1 MICIT
6 ARPDPLVLIFLVTHT
21 QLLQPLVRQVIGREA
36 DLRERLTFLP
46 LSTVLGDG
54 FVAEVARHAF
64 EGVVAKDE
72 AADGDEKQLGEHCQR
87 STLRKLYCC

>member
-1 MICIT
+1 M
-6 ARPDPLVLIFLVTHT
+6 
-21 QLLQPLVRQVIGREA
+21 
-36 DLRERLTFLP
+36 RERLTFLP

-72 AADGDEKQLGEHCQR
+72 AADEDEKQFAEHCQQ
-87 STLRKLYCC
+87 STQGKLQSQLYGC